1 MAHLER
7 DRLKSLLWDMLWI
20 LYLQFSCTLYCQWH
34 MHAHLSL
41 FVSIYNVRVLNT
53 TLLIGRSWDT
63 RYFRFYLYFNAT
75 SICL

>member
-7 DRLKSLLWDMLWI
+7 GRLKRLLWDMLWI

-34 MHAHLSL
+34 MLAHLSL
-41 FVSIYNVRVLNT
+41 FVSIYNVRFLNT
-53 TLLIGRSWDT
+53 VLLIGRSWDT
-63 RYFRFYLYFNAT
+63 RYFKFYLYFNAT